1 MLRLNFTP
9 SSMGE
14 LIVTA
19 PNGKVTNLA
28 INTQLDP
35 HVLDKIIEDLLKYYA
50 PTEEYIID
58 IID

>member
-1 MLRLNFTP
+1 
-9 SSMGE
+9 MGE

-50 PTEEYIID
+50 TTEEYIID

>member
-1 MLRLNFTP
+1 MLRLNFTL
-9 SSMGE
+9 SNMGE

>member
-1 MLRLNFTP
+1 MLRLNFTL